1 VSIFARLADGKPFDD
16 SEVAAARAGEGPTR
30 ADTGALVV
38 RSKGRIDSSAVV
50 HRLRVF
56 FRAVRRAQCEPV
68 QPAIW
73 LVRSRPG
80 GGQAKPSPISFP
92 LMNESMPAQLTCVR
106 LFHPLKPPVTAGRR
120 EQTSAVGAGALFLG
134 RAKLLLW
141 TPARDW
147 TTRSIG

>member
-16 SEVAAARAGEGPTR
+16 SEVAAGRAGEGPTR
-30 ADTGALVV
+30 ADTGALFM

-68 QPAIW
+68 QPAVW
-73 LVRSRPG
+73 LVRSSSRAGREAWRG
-80 GGQAKPSPISFP
+80 GDEAVTDLLSIDSIPSS
-92 LMNESMPAQLTCVR
+92 
-106 LFHPLKPPVTAGRR
+106 PPVTAGRR

-134 RAKLLLW
+134 RAKLLL
-141 TPARDW
+141 
-147 TTRSIG
+147 

>member
-16 SEVAAARAGEGPTR
+16 SEGRAGEGPTR
-30 ADTGALVV
+30 AGTGALFV

-56 FRAVRRAQCEPV
+56 FRAVRRAQYEPV

-73 LVRSRPG
+73 LVRSSSRAGREAWRGAGEAVTDLLSIDARIHASAIDLRPVI
-80 GGQAKPSPISFP
+80 PSP
-92 LMNESMPAQLTCVR
+92 Q
-106 LFHPLKPPVTAGRR
+106 PPVTAGRR

-134 RAKLLLW
+134 RAKLLL
-141 TPARDW
+141 
-147 TTRSIG
+147 

>member
-16 SEVAAARAGEGPTR
+16 SEVAAGRAGEGPTR
-30 ADTGALVV
+30 ADTGALFM

-73 LVRSRPG
+73 LVRSSSRAG
-80 GGQAKPSPISFP
+80 REAWRGEAKPSPISFP
-92 LMNESMPAQLTCVR
+92 LMHESMPAQLTCVR

-120 EQTSAVGAGALFLG
+120 EQTSAVGAGAPFLG
-134 RAKLLLW
+134 RAKLLL
-141 TPARDW
+141 
-147 TTRSIG
+147 